1 VSSGVPAAPLVDPGV
16 GRGLTELVRKRYLLE
31 LLVRKELRV
40 RYWGSSIGLL
50 WSYVKPAVQFVVFYF
65 ALGVFLQLNKAI
77 ENYPIYLFSGVVLVN
92 FFSEAFGNATRSVV
106 VNAPLVKKIYLPREL
121 FPVASVIV
129 AVIHFVPQL
138 LVLLVAVTVAGWRP
152 GFADIGYAFAGFGVV
167 AAFALGL
174 GLLLAAAN
182 VFFRDVEN
190 VVDLA
195 LLVVTWASPVLYPW
209 TAVRDVLG
217 DGLLLTLYLSNPV
230 TVGVNFF
237 HLAFWAPGLSG
248 PTEFPPLAGPL
259 LLAALI
265 VAVTLVAG
273 QTMFDRSSGRFAQ
286 EL

>member
-1 VSSGVPAAPLVDPGV
+1 MSAEAHAPLVDPGA
-16 GRGLTELVRKRYLLE
+16 GRGLAELVGKRYLLL

-50 WSYVKPAVQFVVFYF
+50 WSYVKPAVQFLVFYF
-65 ALGVFLQLNKAI
+65 ALGVFLKLNEAI

-92 FFSEAFGNATRSVV
+92 FFSEAFGNATRSIV

-138 LVLLVAVTVAGWRP
+138 VVLLVAVTVTGWRP
-152 GFADIGYAFAGFGVV
+152 QLADVGYAILGFGVV

-174 GLLLAAAN
+174 GLLLSAAN

-190 VVDLA
+190 LVDLS

-217 DGLLLTLYLSNPV
+217 EGLLLTLYLSNPV
-230 TVGVNFF
+230 TVGVNLF
-237 HLAFWAPGLSG
+237 HLAFWVPGLQG
-248 PTEFPPLAGPL
+248 QTDLPPLQGPL
-259 LLAALI
+259 LLALAL
-265 VAVTLVAG
+265 VVLVLVAG
-273 QTMFDRSSGRFAQ
+273 QTLFSRSAGRFAQ